1 MYKIENLLKI
11 RKISLTCLFLSVPLC
26 FIGCFFPF
34 ALFTII
40 GISLLPVFIV
50 LSLLFWKCPY
60 CNYRLP
66 MKFDKDSDIDSV
78 YQCPYCNKK
87 FN

>member
-1 MYKIENLLKI
+1 MNKIEKVIKI
-11 RKISLTCLFLSVPLC
+11 RKISLVCLFLSIPLC

-34 ALFTII
+34 VLFTII
-40 GISLLPVFIV
+40 GISLLPIFIV
-50 LSLLFWKCPY
+50 FSILFWKCPY

-78 YQCPYCNKK
+78 YQCPHCNKK

>member
-1 MYKIENLLKI
+1 MNKIKKIIKI
-11 RKISLTCLFLSVPLC
+11 RKISLAFLFLSIPIC
-26 FIGCFFPF
+26 FIGAFSTS
-34 ALFTII
+34 ALFAII
-40 GISLLPVFIV
+40 GISLFLIFIL
-50 LSLLFWKCPY
+50 LSILFWKCPY